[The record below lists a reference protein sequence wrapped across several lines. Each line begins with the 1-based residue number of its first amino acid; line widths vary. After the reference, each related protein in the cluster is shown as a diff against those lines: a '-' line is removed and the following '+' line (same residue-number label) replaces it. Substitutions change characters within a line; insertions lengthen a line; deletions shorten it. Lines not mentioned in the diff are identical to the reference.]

1 MHHHEVI
8 VIGVGTMGSA
18 TCYHLAKRGVKV
30 LGLEQ
35 FGIPHEQGSHAG
47 QSRIIRKAYFEHP
60 DYVPLLELAYRN
72 WREMERVSG
81 AELYVPTGL
90 LYLGDPEHA
99 VMKGVKASAVQFG
112 IPLERPNADAY
123 PQIRVSAEQELLF
136 EPDAG
141 FVTPERSVLVHV
153 AEAMKLGAE
162 IRTQVEVGRWRVEG
176 GGVVVETSSGSFSA
190 DRLVITAGPWTS
202 KLVPLLKPK
211 LEVTRQS
218 LVWVMPEDPEAFQLG
233 KFPCWVIAEEG
244 LHGVYYGFPMLS
256 VDRFQGPIGLKLAHH
271 APATIC
277 DPDHVDRNIYPEDS
291 VPMVEVLRKC
301 FRKGFKQLSAVKTCL
316 YTNTADENFI
326 IDQLPGH
333 DNVYVAAGFSGH
345 GFKFAAGIGEIMAD
359 LAVDRKTEFPIGFLK
374 LSGEGRR

>member
-1 MHHHEVI
+1 MHHYEVI

-153 AEAMKLGAE
+153 DEAMKLGAE

-277 DPDHVDRNIYPEDS
+277 DPDQVDRNIYPEDS

-359 LAVDRKTEFPIGFLK
+359 LAVDRKTEYPVEFLRI
-374 LSGEGRR
+374 SREGRR

>member
-1 MHHHEVI
+1 MHHYEVI

-99 VMKGVKASAVQFG
+99 VMKGVKASAAQFG

-153 AEAMKLGAE
+153 DEAMKLGAE

-244 LHGVYYGFPMLS
+244 LHGVYYGFPMLP
-256 VDRFQGPIGLKLAHH
+256 VDRFQGPIGFKLAHH

-277 DPDHVDRNIYPEDS
+277 DPDQVDRNIYPEDS
-291 VPMVEVLRKC
+291 VPMVEVQRKY

-359 LAVDRKTEFPIGFLK
+359 LAVDRKTEYPIGFLSAFMK
-374 LSGEGRR
+374 GRR

>member
-1 MHHHEVI
+1 MHHYEVI

-99 VMKGVKASAVQFG
+99 VMKGVKASAAQFG

-162 IRTQVEVGRWRVEG
+162 IRTQMEVGRWRVEG

-190 DRLVITAGPWTS
+190 YRLVITAGPWTS

-244 LHGVYYGFPMLS
+244 LPGVYYGFPMLP

-271 APATIC
+271 VPATVC
-277 DPDHVDRNIYPEDS
+277 DPDQVDRNIYPEDS
-291 VPMVEVLRKC
+291 MPMVDVLHKY

-326 IDQLPGH
+326 IDQLPGY

>member
-1 MHHHEVI
+1 MHHYEVI

-99 VMKGVKASAVQFG
+99 VMKGVKASAAQFG

-153 AEAMKLGAE
+153 DEAMKLGAE

-359 LAVDRKTEFPIGFLK
+359 LAVDRKTEYPVEFLRI
-374 LSGEGRR
+374 SREGRR

>member
-1 MHHHEVI
+1 MNHYEVI
-8 VIGVGTMGSA
+8 VIGIGTMGSA

-35 FGIPHEQGSHAG
+35 FDLAHDKGSHAG

-60 DYVPLLELAYRN
+60 DYVPLLELAYNN
-72 WREMERVSG
+72 WRALEEVSG

-90 LYLGDPEHA
+90 LYIGDSEHA
-99 VMKGVKASAVQFG
+99 VMKGVKASAAQFG
-112 IPLERPNADAY
+112 IPLEHANADAY

-141 FVTPERSVLVHV
+141 FVTPERSVMVHV
-153 AEAMKLGAE
+153 DEAMKLGAE
-162 IRTQVEVGRWRVEG
+162 IRTQVEVRTWREEG
-176 GGVVVETSSGSFSA
+176 YGVVVETSSGSFSA

-211 LEVTRQS
+211 LEVSRQS
-218 LVWVMPEDPEAFQLG
+218 LVWVMPEDPEPFQLG

-244 LHGVYYGFPMLS
+244 LPGVYYGFPLLPA
-256 VDRFQGPIGLKLAHH
+256 DRFQGPIGLKLAHH
-271 APATIC
+271 APAAFC
-277 DPDHVDRNIYPEDS
+277 DPDQVDRNIYPEDS
-291 VPMVEVLRKC
+291 LPMVDVLHKY

-326 IDQLPGH
+326 IDQLSGH

-359 LAVDRKTEFPIGFLK
+359 LAMHGMTEHPVGFLK
-374 LSGEGRR
+374 LSL

>member
-1 MHHHEVI
+1 MHHYEVI

-277 DPDHVDRNIYPEDS
+277 DPDQVDRNIYPEDS

-316 YTNTADENFI
+316 YTNTADGNFI

>member
-1 MHHHEVI
+1 MHHYEVI

-153 AEAMKLGAE
+153 DEAMKLGAE

-176 GGVVVETSSGSFSA
+176 GGVVVETADGIFTA

-244 LHGVYYGFPMLS
+244 LHGVYYGFPMLP

-277 DPDHVDRNIYPEDS
+277 DPDQVDRNIYPEDS

-359 LAVDRKTEFPIGFLK
+359 LAVDRKTEYPVEFLRI
-374 LSGEGRR
+374 SREGRR

>member
-1 MHHHEVI
+1 MHHYEVI
-8 VIGVGTMGSA
+8 VIGIGTMGSA

-35 FGIPHEQGSHAG
+35 FDLAHDKGSHAG

-60 DYVPLLELAYRN
+60 DYVPLLELAYKN
-72 WREMERVSG
+72 WRALEEVSG

-90 LYLGDPEHA
+90 LYIGDPEHA
-99 VMKGVKASAVQFG
+99 VMQGVKASAAQFG
-112 IPLERPNADAY
+112 IPLEKPNADAY

-153 AEAMKLGAE
+153 DEAMKLGAE
-162 IRTQVEVGRWRVEG
+162 IRTQVEVRRWRGEG
-176 GGVVVETSSGSFSA
+176 GSVVVETADEIFTT

-202 KLVPLLKPK
+202 KLVPSLSPK

-244 LHGVYYGFPMLS
+244 LPGVYYGFPMLP

-271 APATIC
+271 APAAVC
-277 DPDHVDRNIYPEDS
+277 NPDQVDRNIYPEDS
-291 VPMVEVLRKC
+291 MPMVDVLHKY

-326 IDQLPGH
+326 IDQLPGY

-359 LAVDRKTEFPIGFLK
+359 LAVDRVTEYPVGFLSISSK
-374 LSGEGRR
+374 GRR

>member
-1 MHHHEVI
+1 
-8 VIGVGTMGSA
+8 MGSA

-35 FGIPHEQGSHAG
+35 FDLAHEQGSHAG

-81 AELYVPTGL
+81 EELYVPTGL

-99 VMKGVKASAVQFG
+99 VMKGVKDSAAQFG
-112 IPLERPNADAY
+112 IPLEHPNAEAY
-123 PQIRVSAEQELLF
+123 PQFKVTAGQELLL

-141 FVTPERSVLVHV
+141 FVTPERSVRVHV
-153 AEAMKLGAE
+153 AEAIKLGAE
-162 IRTQVEVGRWRVEG
+162 ILTGVKVGSWRVEG
-176 GGVVVETSSGSFSA
+176 GSVEVQTSDGTFTA

-202 KLVPLLKPK
+202 KLVPLLSQK

-233 KFPCWVIAEEG
+233 NFPCWVIAEEG
-244 LHGVYYGFPMLS
+244 LPGVYYGFPMLP

-271 APATIC
+271 APATVC
-277 DPDHVDRNIYPEDS
+277 DPDQVDRNIYPDDS
-291 VPMVEVLRKC
+291 LPMVEVLHKY
-301 FRKGFKQLSAVKTCL
+301 FRKGFRQISAVKTCL

-326 IDQLPGH
+326 IDQLPGYDH
-333 DNVYVAAGFSGH
+333 VFVAAGFSGH

-359 LAVDRKTEFPIGFLK
+359 LSVDRKTEYPIEFL
-374 LSGEGRR
+374 SIAAQGRR

>member
-1 MHHHEVI
+1 MHHYEVI
-8 VIGVGTMGSA
+8 VLGVGTMGSA

-35 FGIPHEQGSHAG
+35 FDLAHEQGSHAG

-72 WREMERVSG
+72 WREMEKVSG
-81 AELYVPTGL
+81 EELYVPTGL

-99 VMKGVKASAVQFG
+99 VMKGVKDSAAQFG
-112 IPLERPNADAY
+112 IPLEHPNAEVY
-123 PQIRVSAEQELLF
+123 PQFKVAAGQELLL

-141 FVTPERSVLVHV
+141 FVTPERSVRVHT
-153 AEAMKLGAE
+153 AEAKKLGAE
-162 IRTQVEVGRWRVEG
+162 ILTGVKVERWRVEG
-176 GGVVVETSSGSFSA
+176 GSVEVQTSDGTFTA

-202 KLVPLLKPK
+202 KLVPLLSQK

-218 LVWVMPEDPEAFQLG
+218 LVWVMPEDPVSFQLG
-233 KFPCWVIAEEG
+233 NFPCWVIAEEG
-244 LHGVYYGFPMLS
+244 LPGVYYGFPMLP

-271 APATIC
+271 APATVC
-277 DPDHVDRNIYPEDS
+277 DPDQVDRNIYPDDS
-291 VPMVEVLRKC
+291 LPMVEVLRKY
-301 FRKGFKQLSAVKTCL
+301 FRKGFQQISAVKTCL

-326 IDQLPGH
+326 IDQLPGYDH
-333 DNVYVAAGFSGH
+333 VFVAAGFSGH

-359 LAVDRKTEFPIGFLK
+359 LSVYGKTEYPVEFLRI
-374 LSGEGRR
+374 SRTGRR

>member
-1 MHHHEVI
+1 MHHYEVI

-18 TCYHLAKRGVKV
+18 TCYHLARRGVKV

-35 FGIPHEQGSHAG
+35 FDLAHDKGSHAG

-60 DYVPLLELAYRN
+60 DYVPLLELAYKN
-72 WREMERVSG
+72 WRELELASG

-90 LYLGDPEHA
+90 LYLGDPDHA
-99 VMKGVKASAVQFG
+99 VMKGVKNSAAQFG
-112 IPLERPNADAY
+112 IPLEHPNTDVY
-123 PQIRVSAEQELLF
+123 PQFRVSSKHELLF

-153 AEAMKLGAE
+153 DEAMKLGAE
-162 IRTQVEVGRWRVEG
+162 IRTQVEVGSWRVEG

-202 KLVPLLKPK
+202 KLLPLLKPK
-211 LEVTRQS
+211 LEVSRQS
-218 LVWVMPEDPEAFQLG
+218 LVWVMPEDPDAFQLG
-233 KFPCWVIAEEG
+233 NFPCWVIAEEG
-244 LHGVYYGFPMLS
+244 LPGVYYGFPMLP

-271 APATIC
+271 APAAVC
-277 DPDHVDRNIYPEDS
+277 DPDHVDRHIYPEDS
-291 VPMVEVLRKC
+291 LPMVEVLHTY
-301 FRKGFKQLSAVKTCL
+301 FRKGFKQLSEVKTCL
-316 YTNTADENFI
+316 YTNTADENFV
-326 IDQLPGH
+326 IDQLPGY

-359 LAVDRKTEFPIGFLK
+359 LSVYGKAEYPIGFLNV
-374 LSGEGRR
+374 SGRGRR

>member
-1 MHHHEVI
+1 MHHYEVI
-8 VIGVGTMGSA
+8 VLGVGTMGSA

-35 FGIPHEQGSHAG
+35 FDIAHDRGSHAG

-72 WREMERVSG
+72 WREMEAVSG

-90 LYLGDPEHA
+90 LYVGDPEHA
-99 VMKGVKASAVQFG
+99 VMKGVKASAAQFG
-112 IPLERPNADAY
+112 IPLEHPNVNDY
-123 PQIRVSAEQELLF
+123 PQFKVAEGQELLL

-153 AEAMKLGAE
+153 AEAMKLGAD
-162 IRTQVEVGRWRVEG
+162 IRAGVKVGRWRVEG
-176 GGVVVETSSGSFSA
+176 GSVEVETSMGNFSA

-202 KLVPLLKPK
+202 KLVPSLAPE

-218 LVWVMPEDPEAFQLG
+218 VVWVLPEDPASFQLG
-233 KFPCWVIAEEG
+233 NFPCWVIAEEG
-244 LHGVYYGFPMLS
+244 LHGVYYGFPMLP
-256 VDRFQGPIGLKLAHH
+256 VGRFHGPIGLKLAHH
-271 APATIC
+271 APATVC
-277 DPDHVDRNIYPEDS
+277 DPDQVDRNIYPDDS
-291 VPMVEVLRKC
+291 LPMTEVLRKY
-301 FRKGFKQLSAVKTCL
+301 FRKGFQQLSAVKTCL

-326 IDQLPGH
+326 IDQLPGY
-333 DNVYVAAGFSGH
+333 DNVFVAAGFSGH

-359 LAVDRKTEFPIGFLK
+359 LSVYGKTEFPIGFLS
-374 LSGEGRR
+374 LSGKGRR

>member
-1 MHHHEVI
+1 MHQYEVI

-291 VPMVEVLRKC
+291 VPMVDVLHKY

>member
-1 MHHHEVI
+1 M
-8 VIGVGTMGSA
+8 
-18 TCYHLAKRGVKV
+18 

-35 FGIPHEQGSHAG
+35 FDIAHEQGSHAG

-99 VMKGVKASAVQFG
+99 VMKGVKASAAQFG
-112 IPLERPNADAY
+112 IPLEHPNADAY
-123 PQIRVSAEQELLF
+123 PQFRVAEGQELLL

-141 FVTPERSVLVHV
+141 FVTPERSVQVHV

-162 IRTQVEVGRWRVEG
+162 IRTGAKVGRWRVEG
-176 GGVVVETSSGSFSA
+176 GSVEVETDNGVFTA

-202 KLVPLLKPK
+202 KLVPLLSPK

-218 LVWVMPEDPEAFQLG
+218 LVWVMPEDPESFQLG
-233 KFPCWVIAEEG
+233 NFPCWVIAEEG
-244 LHGVYYGFPMLS
+244 LPGVYYGFPMLPA
-256 VDRFQGPIGLKLAHH
+256 DRFQGPIGLKLAHH

-277 DPDHVDRNIYPEDS
+277 DPDQVDRNIYPEDS
-291 VPMVEVLRKC
+291 VPMVDVLHKY
-301 FRKGFKQLSAVKTCL
+301 FRKGFQQISAVKTCL
-316 YTNTADENFI
+316 YTNTGDENFI
-326 IDQLPGH
+326 IDQLPGY

-359 LAVDRKTEFPIGFLK
+359 LAMHGETEYPIGFLRSFMK
-374 LSGEGRR
+374 GRR

>member
-1 MHHHEVI
+1 
-8 VIGVGTMGSA
+8 
-18 TCYHLAKRGVKV
+18 
-30 LGLEQ
+30 
-35 FGIPHEQGSHAG
+35 
-47 QSRIIRKAYFEHP
+47 
-60 DYVPLLELAYRN
+60 
-72 WREMERVSG
+72 
-81 AELYVPTGL
+81 
-90 LYLGDPEHA
+90 
-99 VMKGVKASAVQFG
+99 MKGVKASAVQFG

-291 VPMVEVLRKC
+291 VPMVDVLHKY

>member
-1 MHHHEVI
+1 MHHYEVI

-112 IPLERPNADAY
+112 IPLECPNADAY

>member
-1 MHHHEVI
+1 MNHYEVI
-8 VIGVGTMGSA
+8 VIGIGTMGSA

-35 FGIPHEQGSHAG
+35 FDLAHDKGSHAG

-60 DYVPLLELAYRN
+60 DYVPLLELAYKN
-72 WREMERVSG
+72 WRAMEEVSG

-90 LYLGDPEHA
+90 LYLGDPENA
-99 VMKGVKASAVQFG
+99 VMQGVKASAAQFG
-112 IPLERPNADAY
+112 IPLEYPNADAY

-153 AEAMKLGAE
+153 DEAMKLGAE
-162 IRTQVEVGRWRVEG
+162 IRTQVEVRRWRVEG
-176 GGVVVETSSGSFSA
+176 GSVVVETADEIFTA

-202 KLVPLLKPK
+202 KLVPSLSPK

-218 LVWVMPEDPEAFQLG
+218 LVWVMPGDPEAFQLG
-233 KFPCWVIAEEG
+233 KFPCWVIAKEG
-244 LHGVYYGFPMLS
+244 LPGVYYGFPLLP

-271 APATIC
+271 APAAVC
-277 DPDHVDRNIYPEDS
+277 NPDQVDRNIYPEDS
-291 VPMVEVLRKC
+291 MPMVDLLHKY

-326 IDQLPGH
+326 IDQLPGY

-359 LAVDRKTEFPIGFLK
+359 LAVDRKTEYPVGFLSISNK
-374 LSGEGRR
+374 GRR

>member
-8 VIGVGTMGSA
+8 VLGVGTMGSA

-35 FGIPHEQGSHAG
+35 FDLAHDQGSHAG

-72 WREMERVSG
+72 WRALEEVSG
-81 AELYVPTGL
+81 TELYVPTGL
-90 LYLGDPEHA
+90 LYLGDPGHP
-99 VMKGVKASAVQFG
+99 VMQGVKGSAAQFG
-112 IPLERPNADAY
+112 IPLEHANADGY
-123 PQIRVSAEQELLF
+123 PQFKVREGQELLL

-162 IRTQVEVGRWRVEG
+162 IRTGVKVGSWRVEG
-176 GGVVVETSSGSFSA
+176 GSVVVETA
-190 DRLVITAGPWTS
+190 DGVFTAERLVITAGPWTS
-202 KLVPLLKPK
+202 KLVPLLSPK

-233 KFPCWVIAEEG
+233 NFPCWVIAEEG
-244 LHGVYYGFPMLS
+244 LPGVYYGFPMLPA
-256 VDRFQGPIGLKLAHH
+256 DRFQGPIGLKLAHH

-277 DPDHVDRNIYPEDS
+277 DPDQVDRNIYPEDS
-291 VPMVEVLRKC
+291 VPMVDVLHKY
-301 FRKGFKQLSAVKTCL
+301 FHKGFQQISAVKTCL

-359 LAVDRKTEFPIGFLK
+359 LAVDRKTEYPIGFLSISNK
-374 LSGEGRR
+374 GRR

>member
-1 MHHHEVI
+1 MHHYEVI

-90 LYLGDPEHA
+90 LYLGDLEHA

-190 DRLVITAGPWTS
+190 DRLVITAGPWT
-202 KLVPLLKPK
+202 LC
-211 LEVTRQS
+211 R
-218 LVWVMPEDPEAFQLG
+218 
-233 KFPCWVIAEEG
+233 
-244 LHGVYYGFPMLS
+244 LS
-256 VDRFQGPIGLKLAHH
+256 
-271 APATIC
+271 
-277 DPDHVDRNIYPEDS
+277 
-291 VPMVEVLRKC
+291 
-301 FRKGFKQLSAVKTCL
+301 
-316 YTNTADENFI
+316 
-326 IDQLPGH
+326 
-333 DNVYVAAGFSGH
+333 
-345 GFKFAAGIGEIMAD
+345 
-359 LAVDRKTEFPIGFLK
+359 
-374 LSGEGRR
+374 

>member
-1 MHHHEVI
+1 MHHYEVI

-35 FGIPHEQGSHAG
+35 FDLAHDKGSHAG

-72 WREMERVSG
+72 WRALEEVSG

-99 VMKGVKASAVQFG
+99 VMKGVKASSAQFG
-112 IPLERPNADAY
+112 IRLEHTNADAY

-136 EPDAG
+136 EPVAG

-153 AEAMKLGAE
+153 DEAMKLGAE
-162 IRTQVEVGRWRVEG
+162 IRTQVEVRRWRVEG
-176 GGVVVETSSGSFSA
+176 GSVVVETADEIFTT

-202 KLVPLLKPK
+202 KLVPLLSPK

-233 KFPCWVIAEEG
+233 NFPCWVIAEEG
-244 LHGVYYGFPMLS
+244 LPGVYYGFPMLPT
-256 VDRFQGPIGLKLAHH
+256 DRFQGPIGLKLAHH
-271 APATIC
+271 APATVC
-277 DPDHVDRNIYPEDS
+277 DPDQVDRNIYPADS
-291 VPMVEVLRKC
+291 APMVDVLHQY

-326 IDQLPGH
+326 IDQLPGYE
-333 DNVYVAAGFSGH
+333 NVYVAAGFSGH

-359 LAVDRKTEFPIGFLK
+359 LAVDRKTEYPVGFLSISNK
-374 LSGEGRR
+374 GRR

>member
-244 LHGVYYGFPMLS
+244 LHGVYYGFPMLP

-277 DPDHVDRNIYPEDS
+277 DPDQVDRNIYPEDS
-291 VPMVEVLRKC
+291 VPMVEVQRKC

-359 LAVDRKTEFPIGFLK
+359 LAINRKTEYPIGFLSISNK
-374 LSGEGRR
+374 GRR